1 MTKPPRRLVH
11 SVGASRKPPAILIKD
26 GIRDLV
32 VSNWDVDRITVHL
45 GIGGGFFSAPIVFTE
60 DRPSSLG
67 VADFN
72 QDGSDDFFILLYGTG
87 DIRIMFGDGLGGFT
101 PSGFILGHGGAF
113 GGLVAD
119 VNNDNVDDIVVHSR
133 TIQPGS
139 VDGISAFINDGSGS
153 FTRIDSIG
161 GFTYGNLD
169 GRPALA
175 PGDFNGDGN
184 IEILAGGTT
193 STNGTVFPFFGD
205 GTGNFTVP
213 PRIETFQRP
222 FSVQAGHFNMDGALD
237 FMVQGIAGGSFATM
251 LGDAFGSLLGPVSL
265 GVVGGLFLGK
275 QLGVVGAAWIA
286 VRLGLGQLPAGVNWG
301 QLYGAAALAGIGFTM
316 SLFVASLAFVDPALI
331 ASAKLSILAGSF
343 FSAVAGLSIVC
354 VTTRMPQRAS
364 T

>member
-1 MTKPPRRLVH
+1 MASTRRLRALAAADLR
-11 SVGASRKPPAILIKD
+11 ASMHDKAAAATSSFSGCFTQATGHFNKD

-169 GRPALA
+169 GRQALA

-184 IEILAGGTT
+184 IDILAG
-193 STNGTVFPFFGD
+193 
-205 GTGNFTVP
+205 
-213 PRIETFQRP
+213 
-222 FSVQAGHFNMDGALD
+222 
-237 FMVQGIAGGSFATM
+237 
-251 LGDAFGSLLGPVSL
+251 
-265 GVVGGLFLGK
+265 
-275 QLGVVGAAWIA
+275 
-286 VRLGLGQLPAGVNWG
+286 
-301 QLYGAAALAGIGFTM
+301 
-316 SLFVASLAFVDPALI
+316 
-331 ASAKLSILAGSF
+331 
-343 FSAVAGLSIVC
+343 
-354 VTTRMPQRAS
+354 
-364 T
+364 